1 MFSFNSSFLLVHF
14 DHKSI
19 LPLHMSDRPTELHS
33 IIVVWKVDTI
43 RGMKLEAQ
51 DGCVRQ
57 NITNF
62 DETIYENSVLK

>member
-1 MFSFNSSFLLVHF
+1 
-14 DHKSI
+14 
-19 LPLHMSDRPTELHS
+19 MSDRPTELHS

>member
-19 LPLHMSDRPTELHS
+19 LPLHMNGCPTELRS
-33 IIVVWKVDTI
+33 IIVVQKADTV
-43 RGMKLEAQ
+43 RGMKLKAQ
-51 DGCVRQ
+51 DSRMQQ